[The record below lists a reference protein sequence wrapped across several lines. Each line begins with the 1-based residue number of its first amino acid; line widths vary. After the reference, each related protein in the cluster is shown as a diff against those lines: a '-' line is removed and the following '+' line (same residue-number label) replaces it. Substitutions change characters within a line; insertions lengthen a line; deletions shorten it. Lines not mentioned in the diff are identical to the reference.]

1 MQSADVYTCIAAN
14 LQPTEQ
20 WVLRQV
26 CAAWRHHFR
35 KQPPQLCLVITRR
48 WTLKACPTSLLPQVS
63 QLQATLFALIAACTT
78 QHALCLVS
86 DMLLPRCMVLS
97 YALRCQ
103 GVAAGVQQNQGQPA
117 RARPNRQLRLPPAPG
132 LQPVRAL
139 CRPATGSAAA
149 DRSCDSP
156 GQVSSLCA
164 ALLLTK
170 ELMQVPQSRSR
181 QRCLSMYVRAWPQR
195 PALRHGP
202 GPARLCAHGTRQP
215 AAAGSELRCRA
226 CYPGRAGPGHV
237 SPHRSHLCAPSALTL
252 FGWRW
257 LLHSCNGTTWRR
269 AVTGLQLANIR
280 ARNVPD
286 AEHAIMRT
294 SLQKLTL
301 SSLDTTNQACHGRV
315 RCMSCTA

>member
-63 QLQATLFALIAACTT
+63 QLQATLFALVAACTT

-117 RARPNRQLRLPPAPG
+117 RARPTRQLRLPPAPG

-181 QRCLSMYVRAWPQR
+181 QWC
-195 PALRHGP
+195 LRHIC
-202 GPARLCAHGTRQP
+202 ARL
-215 AAAGSELRCRA
+215 AAA
-226 CYPGRAGPGHV
+226 PGAP
-237 SPHRSHLCAPSALTL
+237 PWARSC
-252 FGWRW
+252 
-257 LLHSCNGTTWRR
+257 
-269 AVTGLQLANIR
+269 
-280 ARNVPD
+280 
-286 AEHAIMRT
+286 
-294 SLQKLTL
+294 
-301 SSLDTTNQACHGRV
+301 
-315 RCMSCTA
+315 